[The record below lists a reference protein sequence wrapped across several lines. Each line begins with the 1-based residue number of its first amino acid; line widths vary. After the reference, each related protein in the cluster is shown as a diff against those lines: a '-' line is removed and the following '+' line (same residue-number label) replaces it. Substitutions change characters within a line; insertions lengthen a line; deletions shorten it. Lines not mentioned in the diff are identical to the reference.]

1 MTVVYSHAMSGQSQ
15 TVTEAKAAWRARK
28 RAQGMRI
35 MELWCFPEHRE
46 RIRRFAATLTRTK
59 RRQGGDL
66 P

>member
-1 MTVVYSHAMSGQSQ
+1 MSDQPTPRSRTVAES
-15 TVTEAKAAWRARK
+15 KAAWRARK